1 MNMKLRSK
9 STYFKIGLTI
19 FLSGCALIVFFFT
32 AQTMGDLTKYIGI
45 VIEVL
50 KPFLIGFVL
59 AYLMCPVYNACVRRL
74 RHILSKR
81 FTDQKRI
88 MKISKGVSLVSTF
101 LLLIAI
107 IAWLLYLVIPQMV
120 ESIAGLVVV
129 LPDYFDDVIDW
140 MQAKAQTYPQV
151 WYPLENVVNSSN
163 EKIMEWLTDK
173 VLPASKD
180 MVDSISAGL
189 ASVVSVFLDILIGLV
204 SMIYMLGSKD
214 VFTAQSRKLC
224 YATMKKERADRV
236 IKGAHNVNETF
247 GKFVSGNMLDSLIIG
262 VLCFIFMAIMGW
274 PYAVL
279 VSVIVGVTN
288 FIPFFGP
295 FIGGIPSGLLLCT
308 DNIWTG
314 VYFGIFIVV
323 LQQIDGNVI
332 KPKILGET
340 IGLPSFWVMFSIV
353 VGGGLFGFMGMIL
366 AVPVFAL
373 IWSYAGYRMNM
384 KLDRYNL
391 ATELDDYMDMDIYN
405 LREVKFFS
413 RFRRKNRKAKEKT
426 DDDSGDN

>member
-1 MNMKLRSK
+1 MKLRSK
-9 STYFKIGLTI
+9 STYFKLGLTI
-19 FLSGCALIVFFFT
+19 FIAGCALIVFFFT
-32 AQTMGDLTKYIGI
+32 AQTVGDLTKYIAI
-45 VIEVL
+45 VVDVL
-50 KPFLIGFVL
+50 KPFIIGFVL

-74 RHILSKR
+74 RHMLSKKL
-81 FTDQKRI
+81 TDQRRI
-88 MKISKGVSLVSTF
+88 MRIAKGVSLIVTF

-107 IAWLLYLVIPQMV
+107 IAGLLYLVIPQMV
-120 ESIAGLVVV
+120 DSIAGLVVV
-129 LPDYFDDVIDW
+129 LPDYFDKVIDW
-140 MQAKAQTYPQV
+140 MQTKAQVYPQI
-151 WYPLENVVNSSN
+151 WYPIENAVSNSN
-163 EKIMEWLTDK
+163 DKIMAWLTDK
-173 VLPASKD
+173 VLPASMD
-180 MVDSISAGL
+180 MVDSITAGV
-189 ASVVSVFLDILIGLV
+189 ASVVSVFLNILIGLV

-224 YATMKKERADRV
+224 YATMKKEHADRV
-236 IKGAHNVNETF
+236 ITGAHNVNHTF
-247 GKFVSGNMLDSLIIG
+247 GKFVSGNLLDSLIIG

-295 FIGGIPSGLLLCT
+295 FIGGIPSALLLCT

-314 VYFGIFIVV
+314 IYFGIFTVV
-323 LQQIDGNVI
+323 LQQVDGNVI
-332 KPKILGET
+332 KPKVLGES

-391 ATELDDYMDMDIYN
+391 ATELDDYMDKDIYN
-405 LREVKFFS
+405 LREVKIFS
-413 RFRRKNRKAKEKT
+413 RFRKKQRKAEEKS
-426 DDDSGDN
+426 DDNSEDN

>member
-1 MNMKLRSK
+1 MKLRSR
-9 STYFKIGLTI
+9 STYFKLGLTI
-19 FLSGCALIVFFFT
+19 FIAGCALIVFFFT
-32 AQTMGDLTKYIGI
+32 AQTVGDLTKYIGI
-45 VIEVL
+45 VTDVL
-50 KPFLIGFVL
+50 KPFIIGSVL

-74 RHILSKR
+74 RFALSKR
-81 FTDQKRI
+81 LTDQKRI
-88 MKISKGVSLVSTF
+88 MRIAKTISLIATF
-101 LLLIAI
+101 LMLIVIVAG
-107 IAWLLYLVIPQMV
+107 LMYLVIPQMV

-129 LPDYFDDVIDW
+129 LPDFFDSVIDW
-140 MQAKAQTYPQV
+140 MQTKAQVYPQI
-151 WYPLENVVNSSN
+151 WYPIENAVNNSN

-173 VLPASKD
+173 VLPASMD
-180 MVDSISAGL
+180 MVDSISAG
-189 ASVVSVFLDILIGLV
+189 VVSVISVFLNILIGLV

-214 VFTAQSRKLC
+214 TFTAQSRKLC
-224 YATMKKERADRV
+224 YATMKQERAERV
-236 IKGAHNVNETF
+236 IQGAHNVNHTF
-247 GKFVSGNMLDSLIIG
+247 GKFVSGNLLDSLIIG

-279 VSVIVGVTN
+279 ISVIVGVTN

-314 VYFGIFIVV
+314 IYFGIFIVV
-323 LQQIDGNVI
+323 LQQLDGNVI

-373 IWSYAGYRMNM
+373 IWSYVGYRMNM

-391 ATELDDYMDMDIYN
+391 ATELDEYMDKDIYN
-405 LREVKFFS
+405 LREVKIFS
-413 RFRRKNRKAKEKT
+413 RFRKKHRKAAQNP
-426 DDDSGDN
+426 DDSNEDN